1 MLQGNRSQS
10 HPPRPKVNLMRFSV
24 KYRTIAIVL
33 VSLAVVYAVF
43 GFFLLP
49 SIVKP
54 RLVKTLEETTH
65 RPVRVGDLAINPF
78 TLSVTVYDFE
88 LKDRDS
94 TRLVSFARLHINY
107 EIISLFQSAYVFSEF
122 LLDTPY
128 VALRVL
134 RNGKLS
140 VNDLMAPATADSA
153 AAAGPVKALVID
165 NFALTQGRIV
175 LEDLSRKVP
184 MRKDIDS
191 LNLSLK
197 NFTTKP
203 REEGVYEFTA
213 ATGGGEYLHWRGTMT
228 VTPARSA
235 GLLEVR
241 NLRASS
247 LWEFMSDRLK
257 FTIDSGLLDVRAE
270 YDLDASRETPKFR
283 LRNGSLKVSDLTLRD
298 PNDSLPPVSLPVL
311 GVSGMAYEYPA
322 QTLTLDHITVEG
334 GELRTAYL
342 ADGTITLQDLLTP
355 IPDPADTSH
364 TRIQM
369 TINRITT
376 SGTKFV
382 LIEKMLE
389 PEAPMVLTDLALDL
403 KNFCYGKP
411 GTAQIDGR
419 GVLNSGGT
427 VSASGTLSLDPR
439 KADLDI
445 RVAGTPFVALQP
457 YASRYSRARHESG
470 TASLQGKISYAS
482 RNGRTMFRFR
492 GGAALDRV
500 RISDPVMNED
510 LTRWDRL
517 ELKGIDYTLT
527 PPAMSVAEIVATRPY
542 VRVIIA
548 ADRTMNIQHV
558 MAQGAD
564 STARA
569 VPAAAPRD
577 STQHTATTI
586 KGITIVD
593 GSMNFTDL
601 SLTPNFAVSIQ
612 EMGGT
617 VRGLSS
623 EQVARAD
630 VEIAGKV
637 DKYAPAT
644 IRGQINPLSEE
655 AYTDI
660 LMKFEG
666 IELTTF
672 TPYAGKFAGYKI
684 DRGKLNLDLRYKLNK
699 RYLEGSNK
707 IVLDQLTLGEEMPG
721 PDVTSM
727 PVKLAIALLKDS
739 HGVIDLD
746 IPVSGSIDDPEFSL
760 FPVILKAILNVL
772 WKIVTAPFA
781 LLGSLFGGSG
791 EELEY
796 VAFLPGSDS
805 LAADQQAKLTTIA
818 KGLTDRPALQLDVR
832 GSASNTADRDV
843 IAENMVTKKI
853 RTSGTGPLTPAEEK
867 RLLTLYQQ
875 TFKEDATQLVPEGGM
890 TAEERGKAVT
900 EGAQRRLI
908 GSVQVTESDLRD
920 LAQRRAAAILGHL
933 TRQGGVDVARMF
945 LQEAETTVNPTEGM
959 VRTRLS
965 LTAR

>member
-1 MLQGNRSQS
+1 VRI
-10 HPPRPKVNLMRFSV
+10 SV
-24 KYRTIAIVL
+24 KYRKTAIVFAGL
-33 VSLAVVYAVF
+33 VVLYAVF
-43 GFFLLP
+43 GFFVLP
-49 SIVKP
+49 SIVRP
-54 RLVKTLEETTH
+54 RLVNALEQATH
-65 RPVRVGDLAINPF
+65 RPVQMGDLAINPF
-78 TLSVTVYDFE
+78 ALSVTVYDFE
-88 LKDRDS
+88 LRDRDS
-94 TRLVSFARLHINY
+94 SRLVSFARLHINY
-107 EIISLFQSAYVFSEF
+107 EILSLFRNAYVFSEF

-128 VALRVL
+128 VAVRVL
-134 RNGKLS
+134 RDGKLS
-140 VNDLMAPATADSA
+140 IHDLLPPAGADSSA
-153 AAAGPVKALVID
+153 TAGPVKALVID
-165 NFALTQGRIV
+165 NFALTQGTV
-175 LEDLSRKVP
+175 LYEDLSRSAP
-184 MRKDIDS
+184 LRRDIDS

-197 NFTTKP
+197 NFTTMP
-203 REEGVYEFTA
+203 REEGLYEFTA
-213 ATGGGEYLHWRGTMT
+213 TTGGGEYLHWRGNVT

-257 FTIDSGLLDVRAE
+257 FTIDSGLLGIRAE
-270 YDLDASRETPKFR
+270 YDLDASRETPLFR
-283 LRNGSLKVSDLTLRD
+283 LRNGSLNVSDLTLRD
-298 PNDSLPPVSLPVL
+298 PHDSLPPVSLPVL
-311 GVSGMAYEYPA
+311 GINGMTYQYPA
-322 QTLTLDHITVEG
+322 QMLTLDSITVKG
-334 GELRTAYL
+334 GELRTAYR
-342 ADGTITLQDLLTP
+342 ADGMITLQDLLAP

-364 TRIQM
+364 SKIQV
-369 TINRITT
+369 TVNSITT

-382 LIEKMLE
+382 LLEKTRE
-389 PEAPMVLTDLALDL
+389 PEAPLVLTDLALDL
-403 KNFCYGKP
+403 RNLCYGRP
-411 GTAQIDGR
+411 GTAQLAAK
-419 GVLNSGGT
+419 GVLNGGGT
-427 VSASGTLSLDPR
+427 ISAAGTLSLDPR

-445 RVAGTPFVALQP
+445 SVAGTPFVALQP

-470 TASLQGKISYAS
+470 TASLQGKMSYAS

-492 GGAALDRV
+492 GGATLDRV

-517 ELKGIDYTLT
+517 ELKGMDYTLT
-527 PPAMSVAEIVATRPY
+527 PPAVSIAEIVATRPY
-542 VRVIIA
+542 IRVIIA
-548 ADRTMNIQHV
+548 PDRTMNIQHV
-558 MAQGAD
+558 MAEGED

-569 VPAAAPRD
+569 SSASATPRD
-577 STQHTATTI
+577 SAQHTATTI

-617 VRGLSS
+617 VKGLSS
-623 EQVARAD
+623 EQLARAD

-672 TPYAGKFAGYKI
+672 SPYAGKFAGYKI

-699 RYLEGSNK
+699 RHLEGSNK
-707 IVLDQLTLGEEMPG
+707 IVLDQLTLGEEMTG

-746 IPVSGSIDDPEFSL
+746 VPVSGSLDDPEFSF
-760 FPVILKAILNVL
+760 FPIILKAILNIL

-781 LLGSLFGGSG
+781 LIGSLFGGSG
-791 EELEY
+791 EELEF

-805 LAADQQAKLTTIA
+805 LAADQQSKLTTIA
-818 KGLTDRPALQLDVR
+818 KALADRPALQLDVR
-832 GSASNTADRDV
+832 GSASNTADRDA
-843 IAENMVTKKI
+843 IAENTVTKKI
-853 RTSGTGPLTPAEEK
+853 RSSGTGPLTPAEEK

-875 TFKEDATQLVPEGGM
+875 TFKEEAAQLVPEGGM
-890 TAEERGKAVT
+890 TAEEREQAII
-900 EGAQRRLI
+900 EAAHRRLI
-908 GSVQVTESDLRD
+908 ASVQVTESDLRD
-920 LAQRRAAAILGHL
+920 LAQRRAAAILEYL
-933 TRQGGVDVARMF
+933 TQQGGVDVARIF
-945 LQEAETTVNPTEGM
+945 LQEAGIAVNPTEGL
-959 VRTRLS
+959 VRTSLS